1 MKKDVE
7 IRPATPDDVT
17 GISELIAPFVQS
29 KRLLPRTEQE
39 LKDLTRNGFVA
50 VVAGQIVGFSAV
62 DVYSRKLAELV
73 CLAVTD
79 ERQREGI
86 GKTLV
91 QLCVDRARSL
101 NVLEIMA
108 ISASDAF
115 LKECGFDYS
124 LPDQKRAL
132 FHQPLSTNVQATDE
146 K

>member
-7 IRPATPDDVT
+7 IRAATSNDVD
-17 GISELIAPFVQS
+17 GITQLIAPFVQA
-29 KRLLPRTEQE
+29 KKLLPRSDQE
-39 LKDLTRNGFVA
+39 LRHLTRNGFVA
-50 VVAGQIVGFSAV
+50 VVGNEIVGFSAV

-86 GKTLV
+86 GKRLV
-91 QLCVDRARSL
+91 QECVARARGL
-101 NVLEIMA
+101 DVLEIMA

-124 LPDQKRAL
+124 
-132 FHQPLSTNVQATDE
+132 
-146 K
+146 

>member
-7 IRPATPDDVT
+7 IRPATSDDVE
-17 GISELIAPFVQS
+17 GIARLIAPFVQA
-29 KRLLPRTEQE
+29 KKLLPRTEQE

-50 VVAGQIVGFSAV
+50 VVGAEIVGFSAV

-73 CLAVTD
+73 CLAVED

-86 GKTLV
+86 GKRLV
-91 QLCVDRARSL
+91 QECVARARSL

-132 FHQPLSTNVQATDE
+132 FHQPLSTDVQANDE
-146 K
+146 Q